1 MIASSR
7 DGLDVPSNLQ
17 GLWNNSNTPPWEG
30 DIHSNINVQ
39 MNYWPAEVTNL
50 AECHLPFINYVY
62 NESQTNESWKRW
74 HANRIVKAGQCVR
87 RIIFSVIPTGIG
99 TVRQMLGIVCISGK
113 SIYTIRVKIIWRTWH
128 ILS

>member
-1 MIASSR
+1 MYR
-7 DGLDVPSNLQ
+7 Q
-17 GLWNNSNTPPWEG
+17 TCKGLWNNSNTPPWEG

-74 HANRIVKAGQCVR
+74 RAQNCRVVCGRK
-87 RIIFSVIPTGIG
+87 IIYSAIQLELEP
-99 TVRQMLGIVCISGK
+99 SGK
-113 SIYTIRVKIIWRTWH
+113 CLVLHAFVGKI
-128 ILS
+128 SV